1 MRNYLIRRAGLA
13 LLLLWLVAT
22 ILFFFVHLLPGDPAD
37 VILGSSDQYQ
47 PTQEQLET
55 ARRELGL
62 DRPIWEQYLT
72 YLGKLVRGDLGV
84 SFLNK
89 RPVGADLSIRLV
101 RTLQLVIPSMLL
113 SSLLGIAMG
122 VAAARLR
129 GRVLDAG
136 ISTIALIGFS
146 IPVFVIGNLM
156 VLVLAIYLNW
166 LPSSGF
172 AELSANPMKWLS
184 YAAMPIIALSLG
196 PLAST
201 MRMTRTTV
209 IEQLSQDYVRT
220 ARSKGLPERVV
231 VYKHVLKNAL
241 LPVVTVIGLQVGTM
255 FAGSVLVE
263 YVFNWPGLSS
273 LLIRS
278 IGTRDYPVIQ
288 GTVMLSSFIFV
299 GVNLL
304 TDLSYAFLNP
314 RLRYS

>member
-47 PTQEQLET
+47 PTKEQLET

-101 RTLQLVIPSMLL
+101 RTLQLVIPSMFL

-184 YAAMPIIALSLG
+184 YAIMPIIALSLG